1 MSVRSA
7 HAREE
12 QLLDVYWREIKDNPP
27 LTRTEEIDLFT
38 RLRAGDEAVHQRI
51 VESNLRFVVK
61 IANEYARTDG
71 PSVLELVAEGNVGL
85 LTAIRRFD
93 ESLGFKFITYAV
105 WWIRRS
111 ILRAMADHRHSLRL
125 PLSRME
131 DHHKLEKQ
139 ADHLAQLL
147 GRAASFDEVV
157 ESAGVSPARALNA
170 SHASYRALSLDAP
183 VNGDSAV
190 SLHALLPAPTPDEDS
205 SDEELILNTM
215 TECLTQLRQR
225 DAEVLRA
232 YYGLGSEEPR
242 TLEQI
247 GAQMG
252 ITRERVRQLR
262 NRALSCLREE
272 CGQQLQSLMS
282 N

>member
-1 MSVRSA
+1 M
-7 HAREE
+7 
-12 QLLDVYWREIKDNPP
+12 
-27 LTRTEEIDLFT
+27 
-38 RLRAGDEAVHQRI
+38 
-51 VESNLRFVVK
+51 
-61 IANEYARTDG
+61 
-71 PSVLELVAEGNVGL
+71 
-85 LTAIRRFD
+85 
-93 ESLGFKFITYAV
+93 
-105 WWIRRS
+105 
-111 ILRAMADHRHSLRL
+111 
-125 PLSRME
+125 
-131 DHHKLEKQ
+131 
-139 ADHLAQLL
+139 
-147 GRAASFDEVV
+147 
-157 ESAGVSPARALNA
+157 
-170 SHASYRALSLDAP
+170 
-183 VNGDSAV
+183 NGDSAV

-205 SDEELILNTM
+205 SDEELMLNTM